1 LLSKPA
7 EVRRVVPVTR
17 YFFLLILR
25 RRVVFFAV
33 FLAGR
38 RVCFFVAFFRFIAK
52 ADPPP
57 YLLRK
62 G

>member
-1 LLSKPA
+1 
-7 EVRRVVPVTR
+7 VVPLAGC
-17 YFFLLILR
+17 YFLLVR

-38 RVCFFVAFFRFIAK
+38 RVVRFVAFFLFIAK